1 MQRSSGTTNLNN
13 KKELQDEVALHE
25 ILPTTG
31 RVYCALSNLVE
42 VLAKPKILPL
52 KSRNLLKMEELER
65 KVQKQMNQ
73 S

>member
-1 MQRSSGTTNLNN
+1 MQRSNTPSPPSSNIN
-13 KKELQDEVALHE
+13 KKEDDVALHE

-52 KSRNLLKMEELER
+52 KSRNLLKMEALER
-65 KVQKQMNQ
+65 KLKIEQ